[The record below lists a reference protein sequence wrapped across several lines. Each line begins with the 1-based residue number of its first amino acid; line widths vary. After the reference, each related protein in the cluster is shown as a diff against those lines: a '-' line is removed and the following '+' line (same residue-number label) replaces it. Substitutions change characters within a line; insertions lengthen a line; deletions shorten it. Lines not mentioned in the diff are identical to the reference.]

1 MSDNDNK
8 PPDLPDSN
16 KEDDK
21 SSVDLVN
28 LNTTDKCDNPGS
40 LVDYKNLMLK
50 NKFDLKKKEEEVQ
63 EYAKKL
69 TKIKSKVKSRRSVDT
84 SGLSSV
90 NETMSPSKLDHS
102 EAQTPSERSHLLQ
115 QKLEENRKIFEQ
127 RNKNLIESKRAD
139 EVKLEEI
146 RQQLFS
152 GETTVSEDINF
163 KYLTDDKDKKI
174 VDLNNKVMELES
186 IIMDLK
192 DNLNNKDS
200 VIESKTKAI
209 TLVSDNL
216 SLKSKETLDQL
227 EDTKDE
233 MRSMQEN
240 FIKIES
246 NLKVK
251 IDSLI
256 MDIGEKDKKI
266 NELEGEMH
274 KEQESVSTVTDD
286 TLDSRNEEVDKLKS
300 ELDELN
306 KSMIKIKAQNK
317 SKLKNLQR
325 RLDRYQKSA
334 DPNDQ
339 VVNLINQVSILEEE
353 KATNQE
359 LQKQISD
366 LSEEFNKQKQQIQVH
381 VDALALLE
389 NEKLDLVQELEKVK
403 EEAAKLKSENGE
415 CENLRVTAELKV
427 VELEEQLELLY
438 KQNNKTDEP
447 ETFVDNNNELV
458 IKLNELQDKFD
469 LAMQEK
475 ILLEDKLN
483 NLTNSAS
490 TDHDDQEVA
499 LMSLKTEIVN
509 LKQLNEQQRT
519 FIDDIQLHLTDN
531 QLELEQKNKLLD
543 HYEGL
548 IDNCTKI
555 QAKLSDM
562 LIKIDDGKAGDD
574 NVDISSLEAKLD
586 DNDLNISQL
595 KKQVDDKNILID
607 DLKVQLDNLNSEYD
621 NFKAEKESTVGKLN
635 LKYEEDINMLTK
647 LMGGLNS
654 ELEDKKNQSDL
665 DKLRIESLEESL
677 RFHEIEIEKGK
688 KLIEGLNL
696 KLEEKSEE
704 CLKLLREGSD
714 DKVEKID
721 NLTNKILDKEQVI
734 ETFLQE
740 KEMLEGKIHEET
752 VKSNEQMWVIED
764 LNNQIYKLKVEMTEK
779 EANLLSMLNEK
790 ETLESKWRHEVNE
803 NQGKLERLNELS
815 QEIDNLNSKINDY
828 EAQLSEISNEKLL
841 LENKIEESENELS
854 MINNLQ
860 SEIDA
865 LKNNLSDNENI
876 IESLRRDKEILEHQL
891 RDAENK
897 LLIIDELNNE
907 LNALK
912 TTLADKDNEI
922 IELSRDKEIL
932 RDELQVKNNEL
943 RVIDDLHRELDNVKM
958 KLAEKDEMIEST
970 LKDKEI
976 LEDQLGQ
983 SEGKLKIFNDANHEL
998 EIIKHKVMER
1008 EEIIE
1013 SMSREKGILEELL
1026 SEKEEKLRSF
1036 DQLTLEM
1043 EAMKNQMMAD
1053 KEIIDSIYADKS
1065 VMEDRLREEMSEN
1078 QSLLIK
1084 IRELLSEIEKLK
1096 NELNSKEAELEENF
1110 KIIDDVKMQLRN
1122 QSEYAENLKVQI
1134 DSSNRMIDQIKIT
1147 HADELNALNNQL
1159 DSTVRDLNLKLK
1171 EIDDLKAA
1179 LSDKEKLI
1187 GNNITKEVK
1196 IDLENKIFQ
1205 LERQLEDAHNNNAS
1219 QLQKMKII
1227 AANLKKKSIQCQE
1240 HEMKLN
1246 EYDEKWE
1253 HETREK
1259 DLLNEKVVVLQT
1271 ELEEKNKQSEEL
1283 EKLLQDS
1290 IRELDD
1296 LKLNHEKLQAEFTQ
1310 VDKIL
1315 RENNQELA
1323 ALREKYQKLEE
1334 EIKERVD
1341 EVVRIER
1348 LRDEV
1353 TAEFTKFKEENY
1365 RDKVEVD
1372 SELEETKEKARELG
1386 VRMQV
1391 MESEYLEHLNT
1402 IQMLRTEN
1410 GMLMSKH
1417 SQLNERL
1424 ETTEID
1430 FEKKIN
1436 DLENVKSKLEEENE
1450 KKNKQLADIELK
1462 LIEANR
1468 VVEELKLQNNNLEDK
1483 ILVIEE
1489 LEVKIKNLEEQIETV
1504 NKEKEFLVEKL
1515 ESLSL
1520 AKESGAITEEVG
1532 GQNIENIEE
1541 PDAKLVDEEE
1551 WGWNAQEA
1559 EIPGIQ
1565 ITPFRTEE
1573 TQMQAKIAELQDTI
1587 KDLEEEKLRLSD
1599 ELKAIQIKNGKLI
1612 RKVKEFKIHNDNLSQ
1627 QLKLQMNSNK
1637 FSDLDSAIEEELKSQ
1652 VAQLE
1657 KNLNTAKSDNEKI
1670 AAERD
1675 NLLKRIDVLTAA
1687 NESFIETKERQDRDI
1702 EVMVIRNKELSNKI
1716 HLLESRV
1723 PTTGDSDEKVDGSH
1737 ESHGDE
1743 CVKCKEK
1750 INELQENLE
1759 LLSNENEE
1767 LRALIEHEKMELS
1780 RQKREIEESK
1790 NLAEGMKVNFYDM
1803 LEKSHTKEKSC
1814 LENLSEVTEIKE
1826 NVEENLESTLKE
1838 ERLRIEQLEKKIAED
1853 GEVISKLNCQVEGL
1867 NIELAVKETLITE
1880 VKVQLE
1886 QVEAALKVKVELKE
1900 QLELERDN
1908 LLHSLQQLND
1918 QIYENNIALE
1928 EKDNRLILLENNLQ
1942 NTSEELRARDD
1953 TIVQMNN
1960 TLVELQQL
1968 LEMTNEE
1975 KNKLKADYDQL
1986 IDELK
1991 LTSQQVENLTAKARE
2006 LEELRIETDNHLQ
2019 MCRSA
2024 QVKCLDDLEGVGAE
2038 KIRVEETLSSL
2049 TSQVSGK
2056 YQEFAEKDLRI
2067 QTLEEDLI
2075 NLLKE
2080 RDNYLKSYEETDSKL
2095 SEITDAMAN
2104 VTELLNV
2111 RVQEVA
2117 DLKQYIKKLEFDR
2130 LSIDDLNAQI
2140 NNLNDRLTD
2149 KDNELAEMRNKFTE
2163 ELDDKV
2169 KEIISLQSKLE
2180 ELDKEYSSIISSSNN
2195 HAEENKLLK
2204 EAINN
2209 NEVLIENLQTGIKD
2223 RDERIIYL
2231 QQQVDE
2237 CNEEIQRMNYVIADY
2252 EESSNLSVIKI
2263 MELTEEVSRARGLE
2277 EAISEIKAE
2286 HQQTVESL
2294 QNTILE
2300 SKQAI
2305 DEIKNQL
2312 NVKDEEIEDLKY
2324 ILNESTYPGIIQ
2336 ELQNKIDTLYQ
2347 EKNQLTLALMKSN
2360 KDLGE
2365 LELPSVDL
2373 SKIEEKSELKDL
2385 GSSELDVALYMLHQR
2400 DVRCE
2405 ELTHELMQLLE
2416 ERDTLQLRL
2425 SNAIR
2430 VNEELRKYSPGT
2442 SKPEDDADSVASQE
2456 TNDAASVSSQS
2467 EVKGKEILAEKLS
2480 QLHNVGHRKDI
2491 RLKDERELRHTQQM
2505 SLIAHKEALS
2515 TLPPDA
2521 AARLINAKY
2530 TVSRDVQSQ
2539 SSVLLNWLWGKS
2551 TPKVV
2556 HM

>member
-102 EAQTPSERSHLLQ
+102 EAKTPSERSHLLQ

-163 KYLTDDKDKKI
+163 KYLNDDKDKKI
-174 VDLNNKVMELES
+174 VDLNNKIMELES

-256 MDIGEKDKKI
+256 MDIEEKDKKI

-274 KEQESVSTVTDD
+274 KEQESVSTATDD
-286 TLDSRNEEVDKLKS
+286 TLDSRNEEVDKLKR

-306 KSMIKIKAQNK
+306 KSMIKIKAQSK
-317 SKLKNLQR
+317 SKLKNLQK

-359 LQKQISD
+359 LQKEISD

-403 EEAAKLKSENGE
+403 EEATKLKSENGE

-438 KQNNKTDEP
+438 KQNNKTDVT

-490 TDHDDQEVA
+490 TDHEDQEVA
-499 LMSLKTEIVN
+499 LVSLKTEIVN

-555 QAKLSDM
+555 QAKLSNM

-574 NVDISSLEAKLD
+574 NVDISSLESKLD
-586 DNDLNISQL
+586 DNDLIISQL

-621 NFKAEKESTVGKLN
+621 SFKAEKESIVGKLN

-677 RFHEIEIEKGK
+677 RLHEIEIEKGK
-688 KLIEGLNL
+688 KLIEELNL

-752 VKSNEQMWVIED
+752 VKRNEQMWVIED

-815 QEIDNLNSKINDY
+815 REIDNLNSKINDN
-828 EAQLSEISNEKLL
+828 EAKLSEILKEKLL
-841 LENKIEESENELS
+841 LENKIKENEDKLS

-891 RDAENK
+891 RDTENK

-1013 SMSREKGILEELL
+1013 SMSREKGMLEELL
-1026 SEKEEKLRSF
+1026 TEKEEKLRSF

-1053 KEIIDSIYADKS
+1053 KEVIDSIYADKS

-1096 NELNSKEAELEENF
+1096 SELNSKEAELEENF

-1122 QSEYAENLKVQI
+1122 QSDYAENLKVQI

-1147 HADELNALNNQL
+1147 HADEVNALNNQL
-1159 DSTVRDLNLKLK
+1159 DLTVRDLNLKLK

-1187 GNNITKEVK
+1187 GNNVTEEVK

-1205 LERQLEDAHNNNAS
+1205 LERQLEDATNNNAS

-1259 DLLNEKVVVLQT
+1259 DLLNEKVVALQT
-1271 ELEEKNKQSEEL
+1271 ELEEKSKKCEEL
-1283 EKLLQDS
+1283 DKLLQDS
-1290 IRELDD
+1290 VRELDD
-1296 LKLNHEKLQAEFTQ
+1296 LKLNHENLQAEFTQ

-1315 RENNQELA
+1315 RDNNQELA

-1341 EVVRIER
+1341 EAVRVER

-1353 TAEFTKFKEENY
+1353 AAEFRKFKEENY

-1424 ETTEID
+1424 ETTEVD

-1436 DLENVKSKLEEENE
+1436 VLENVKSKLEEECE
-1450 KKNKQLADIELK
+1450 KKNEQLADIEIK
-1462 LIEANR
+1462 LTEANR
-1468 VVEELKLQNNNLEDK
+1468 VVEELKLQNNNLEEK
-1483 ILVIEE
+1483 ILMIDE
-1489 LEVKIKNLEEQIETV
+1489 LEVKIKNLEEQIETI
-1504 NKEKEFLVEKL
+1504 NKEKELLVEKL

-1520 AKESGAITEEVG
+1520 AKESGAVTEEV

-1587 KDLEEEKLRLSD
+1587 KDLEEEKSRLSD

-1652 VAQLE
+1652 VTQLE

-1723 PTTGDSDEKVDGSH
+1723 QTTGDSGEKVDGSH

-1743 CVKCKEK
+1743 CLKCKEK

-1780 RQKREIEESK
+1780 RHKREIEESK

-1803 LEKSHTKEKSC
+1803 LEKSFTKEKSC

-1867 NIELAVKETLITE
+1867 NNELAVKETLITE

-1886 QVEAALKVKVELKE
+1886 QVEAALKVQVELKE

-1918 QIYENNIALE
+1918 KIYENNIALE

-1942 NTSEELRARDD
+1942 KTAEELRARDD
-1953 TIVQMNN
+1953 TIVQMNDKF
-1960 TLVELQQL
+1960 VELQRL
-1968 LEMTNEE
+1968 LEMTNDE

-1986 IDELK
+1986 NDELK

-2049 TSQVSGK
+2049 TSQVSDK
-2056 YQEFAEKDLRI
+2056 SQEFAEKDSRI

-2080 RDNYLKSYEETDSKL
+2080 RDNYLKSYEETESKL

-2149 KDNELAEMRNKFTE
+2149 KDNELAEVKNKFTE

-2209 NEVLIENLQTGIKD
+2209 NEVLIENLKTGIKD

-2277 EAISEIKAE
+2277 EAMSEIKAE
-2286 HQQTVESL
+2286 HQQTVDSL

-2373 SKIEEKSELKDL
+2373 SKIEEKSELKEL

-2430 VNEELRKYSPGT
+2430 VNEELRKYSPST
-2442 SKPEDDADSVASQE
+2442 SKPEDDADSLASQE

>member
-353 KATNQE
+353 KGNLQLSLVDFDEIKATNQE

-2467 EVKGKEILAEKLS
+2467 EVKGKEILAENTRRPESVERVAKLA
-2480 QLHNVGHRKDI
+2480 VG
-2491 RLKDERELRHTQQM
+2491 
-2505 SLIAHKEALS
+2505 
-2515 TLPPDA
+2515 
-2521 AARLINAKY
+2521 
-2530 TVSRDVQSQ
+2530 
-2539 SSVLLNWLWGKS
+2539 
-2551 TPKVV
+2551 
-2556 HM
+2556 